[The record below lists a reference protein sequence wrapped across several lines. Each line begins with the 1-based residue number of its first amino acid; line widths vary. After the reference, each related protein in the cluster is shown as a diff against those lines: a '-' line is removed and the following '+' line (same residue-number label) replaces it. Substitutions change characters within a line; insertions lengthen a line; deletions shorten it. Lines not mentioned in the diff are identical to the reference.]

1 MSRTNNN
8 KQTENLKTSKLA
20 KVSLGLAVISLLCFV
35 SFFFTVFAVTNIA
48 GVLFLVSVIVAIILG
63 IVSISKIKL
72 SGGKL
77 KDMGLPIIGGI
88 IIPVILVGIVLA
100 GIVIGNAM
108 DSARVTIRLII
119 CKKELET
126 LGNALQIYSTNFDG
140 KYPTADK
147 WCDLLGQYAD
157 INKTSFGKFA
167 VDGRSNYAINPNAEP
182 NSPPDVVLLFE
193 TDGVWNQAG
202 EAELLTFENKE
213 PKRYMILF
221 NGGHIR
227 LVNPEDVNGLKWK

>member
-1 MSRTNNN
+1 MSRTNYN

-20 KVSLGLAVISLLCFV
+20 KVLLGLTVISFLCFV
-35 SFFFTVFAVTNIA
+35 GFLFTATNIA
-48 GVLFLVSVIVAIILG
+48 GVLFLASVIVTVILG
-63 IVSISKIKL
+63 IVSIFKIKL

-88 IIPVILVGIVLA
+88 IIPVILAGIVLA

-108 DSARVTIRLII
+108 DSAGVTIRLLI

-126 LGNALQIYSTNFDG
+126 LGNALQIYSTNFDS

-147 WCDLLGQYAD
+147 WCDLLVQYTD
-157 INKTSFGKFA
+157 VNKTSFGKFA

-213 PKRYMILF
+213 SKGYMTLF
-221 NGGHIR
+221 NGRHIR
-227 LVNPEDVNGLKWK
+227 LLKPEDVNGLKWK

>member
-1 MSRTNNN
+1 MKKSLAHLPKQ

-20 KVSLGLAVISLLCFV
+20 KVSLGLTIISFLCFV
-35 SFFFTVFAVTNIA
+35 SFFFTVTNIA
-48 GVLFLVSVIVAIILG
+48 GVLFLVSVIVAVILG
-63 IVSISKIKL
+63 VVSISKIKF

-100 GIVIGNAM
+100 GAVIGNAM

-140 KYPTADK
+140 KYPTAD
-147 WCDLLGQYAD
+147 
-157 INKTSFGKFA
+157 NM
-167 VDGRSNYAINPNAEP
+167 V
-182 NSPPDVVLLFE
+182 
-193 TDGVWNQAG
+193 
-202 EAELLTFENKE
+202 
-213 PKRYMILF
+213 
-221 NGGHIR
+221 
-227 LVNPEDVNGLKWK
+227 

>member
-20 KVSLGLAVISLLCFV
+20 KVSLGLTVISFLCFV
-35 SFFFTVFAVTNIA
+35 SFFFTVTNIA

-108 DSARVTIRLII
+108 DSARATIRLII

-147 WCDLLGQYAD
+147 WCDLLVQYTD